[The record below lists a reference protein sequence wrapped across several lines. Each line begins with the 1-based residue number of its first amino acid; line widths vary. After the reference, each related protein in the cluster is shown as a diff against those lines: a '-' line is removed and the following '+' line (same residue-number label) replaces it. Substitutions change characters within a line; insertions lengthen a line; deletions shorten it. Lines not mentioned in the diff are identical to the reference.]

1 MMLDLSQGELA
12 KAIAQRIA
20 PVGPGVA
27 LSRVYN
33 IEGANDFY
41 GAAPFF
47 DLEILGS

>member
-1 MMLDLSQGELA
+1 MLDLSQGELA
-12 KAIAQRIA
+12 KAIAR
-20 PVGPGVA
+20 VGPGVA